1 MIHSAWSSFVRPS
14 QPSWPNM
21 RTDQFLAHHGV
32 TRNPFAEEDAQT
44 DQVFKALC
52 VEVHHP
58 AWDKVYGD
66 PTDPATSLV
75 FGEKGAGKTAMRLQ
89 VADSVERHNASAEL
103 GDRVWVV
110 EYDDFNPL
118 LDRFADRLSARKGRD
133 AKQVLE
139 EWKLWDHMDGVLSI
153 AVTDLI
159 DRFLAPKTD
168 AKRLDRQAAR
178 RLDAAQR
185 RDLMLLAACY
195 DDSTAAPQA
204 ERWKRLRRAVGY
216 PSWRASGWF
225 SIGVLVTVAIA
236 AALIV
241 LHQREVLD
249 AWDWLRWPWTYAAV
263 AAGWTPW
270 LAKWAARKFRAR
282 KIGRN
287 VRVLRRDRGA
297 LTSLL
302 MRLRAK
308 DLDNQPL
315 PEQRRTD
322 DRYELLE
329 KLQGVLRS
337 LGFGGVMVLVD
348 RVDEPHLLGG
358 HVEAIRD
365 FVSSM
370 LDNKFLRQ
378 PGIGFKLLLPAELL
392 EHLNREGRDF
402 HQRARLDKQNVVPSL
417 DWTADSLAD
426 LAAARLGACS
436 DSGTATRLRDLI
448 DPAVSDTRLSE
459 ALRSLRTPR
468 HLFKFLFR
476 LISTHCNQHTESDP
490 VWRVGPDTFESVLAV
505 YSKEQASIDRGL
517 SVG

>member
-1 MIHSAWSSFVRPS
+1 
-14 QPSWPNM
+14 M

-44 DQVFKALC
+44 DQVFKSLC

-89 VADSVERHNASAEL
+89 IVEAVSRHNESAAPGE
-103 GDRVWVV
+103 RVWVV

-118 LDRFADRLSARKGRD
+118 LDRFADRLSARKGRE
-133 AKQVLE
+133 AKHVLE

-159 DRFLAPKTD
+159 DQLLAPKSD
-168 AKRLDRQAAR
+168 PRRIDRQAIR
-178 RLDAAQR
+178 KLDAAQR
-185 RDLMLLAACY
+185 RDLMMLAACY
-195 DDSTAAPQA
+195 DDSTAAPHND
-204 ERWKRLRRAVGY
+204 RWKRLSRKIGY
-216 PSWRASGWF
+216 PAWRASGWF
-225 SIGVLVTVAIA
+225 LVGLLVTVGVL
-236 AALIV
+236 AALAG
-241 LHQREVLD
+241 LHQQEWLD
-249 AWDWLRWPWTYAAV
+249 AGEWLRWPWTYV
-263 AAGWTPW
+263 GIAAGWMPW
-270 LAKWAARKFRAR
+270 IAKWFSRKFRAM
-282 KIGRN
+282 KVGRN

-302 MRLRAK
+302 MRLRTK

-337 LGFGGVMVLVD
+337 LGYGGVMVLVD

-358 HVEAIRD
+358 RVEAICD
-365 FVSSM
+365 FVWSM

-378 PGIGFKLLLPAELL
+378 PGIGFKLLLPSELL
-392 EHLNREGRDF
+392 EHLNRESRDF

-426 LAAARLGACS
+426 LAAVRLTACA
-436 DSGTATRLRDLI
+436 DGDAKPRLRDLI
-448 DPAVSDTRLSE
+448 DPAVSDERLSE
-459 ALRSLRTPR
+459 TLRTLRTPR

-476 LISTHCNQHTESDP
+476 LISTHCQEHTESDP
-490 VWRVGPDTFESVLAV
+490 VWRIGPQTFEAVQAV
-505 YSKEQASIDRGL
+505 YSREQASVDRGL
-517 SVG
+517 AVS